1 MWRYEDGIGFPC
13 ASLVRQRT
21 RLRRFRTILALGW
34 PLLMALG
41 ACSRHTT
48 ALSTRDAAIE
58 TQAGAEAGVLGSGGS
73 PPADGSAGTGSG
85 GSTTDGAAGKTGG
98 GGGTGGSG
106 GGTGGAN
113 GSGGFTGVGLRLLAG
128 VRGGGGIVDGVGR
141 SARLGDPRFV
151 ASDGAGNLYVADSYS
166 NTIRKVTLATGAVT
180 TVAGLP
186 GVSGTA
192 DGTGSAARF
201 NSPVGLAWDGKGT
214 LYISDEYNR
223 TIRKLVIATGEVTT
237 LAGSPGVGPS
247 VDGVGPAGHFTY
259 PAGLALDGAGTLYVA
274 DSGAHSIRKVS
285 LATTEVTTLSS
296 FFRDPAGLAF
306 DGAGAL
312 YVTDLLD
319 VAIRKIDLSTN
330 VVSTLAGSLGSAGSV
345 DGIGGAARFSA
356 PYGIVFDG
364 AGNLLVSDYGNN
376 VIRRVEISTATV
388 TTMAGSAG
396 LEGSAD
402 GTGSAARF
410 NAPAGLSLDGGNL
423 FISDFMDRT
432 IRKLVLSTAEVTTL
446 AGAPPVNGSADGSGA
461 AARFYNPAGMT
472 VNAAGDLFIA
482 DSGNDTIRRVAAGS
496 DVVTTLAG
504 SPGTSANWDGVGAE
518 AMFSGPFDVT
528 CDDSGNLFVADG
540 GNNTIRAIV
549 TATASVTTVAGAPG
563 YGGRA
568 DGVGK
573 LARFSAP
580 AALAWGTGGI
590 LIVSDVNN
598 NLIRLVTI
606 AGAAVSTLAG
616 GPPSPNDPAPGS
628 SDGVGSAARFYNP
641 LGVALDGAGN
651 AYVADQANHTIRK
664 VVIASGTVTTI
675 AGSPGQRG
683 ATDGTGSAARFNF
696 PEGLAYDGKSNLFV
710 ADRKNHSVRKIA
722 LATAAVTTY
731 VGSPTAAVT
740 EGPLPAGLNEPMGLA
755 VGAAGELYIT
765 DENAVLV
772 VK

>member
-1 MWRYEDGIGFPC
+1 MLGSGGNNASGTTTDAPGGGAGGGAGGGSGGSSGARADG
-13 ASLVRQRT
+13 SLDVPGT
-21 RLRRFRTILALGW
+21 G
-34 PLLMALG
+34 
-41 ACSRHTT
+41 
-48 ALSTRDAAIE
+48 
-58 TQAGAEAGVLGSGGS
+58 GVLPPDAGGAGSGGS

-85 GSTTDGAAGKTGG
+85 GTTDGAAGKTGD

-141 SARLGDPRFV
+141 SARLGVPRFV
-151 ASDGAGNLYVADSYS
+151 ASDGAGNLYVADSFS

-201 NSPVGLAWDGKGT
+201 SSPVGLAYDGKGT
-214 LYISDEYNR
+214 LYISDEYNG

-259 PAGLALDGAGTLYVA
+259 PAGLALDGAGNLYVA
-274 DSGAHSIRKVS
+274 DSGSHSIRKVS
-285 LATTEVTTLSS
+285 LATAEVTTLTSYFS
-296 FFRDPAGLAF
+296 DPAGLAF

-319 VAIRKIDLSTN
+319 VAIRKIDVSTR
-330 VVSTLAGSLGSAGSV
+330 VVSTLAGSLGSAGSA

-376 VIRRVEISTATV
+376 VIRRVSISTATV
-388 TTMAGSAG
+388 TTIAGSAG
-396 LEGSAD
+396 LKGSAD
-402 GTGSAARF
+402 GAGSAARF
-410 NAPAGLSLDGGNL
+410 NAPAGLTLDGGNL

-446 AGAPPVNGSADGSGA
+446 AGAPPVKGSADGSGA
-461 AARFYNPAGMT
+461 AARFNNPAGMA

-482 DSGNDTIRRVAAGS
+482 DSGNDTLRRIAAGG

-504 SPGTSANWDGVGAE
+504 SPGISGSMDAVGAS
-518 AMFSGPFDVT
+518 AVFFAPFGIT

-549 TATASVTTVAGAPG
+549 TATSSVTTLAGSPG
-563 YGGRA
+563 FGGWA

-573 LARFSAP
+573 LAGFDAP
-580 AALAWGTGGI
+580 AGLAWGSGGI
-590 LIVSDVNN
+590 LIVSDASTNE
-598 NLIRLVTI
+598 LRLVTI
-606 AGAAVSTLAG
+606 ASATVSTLAG
-616 GPPSPNDPAPGS
+616 APPIPNGPASSGS
-628 SDGVGSAARFYNP
+628 SDGVGSAARFYSP
-641 LGVALDGAGN
+641 YGVALDGTGN

-675 AGSPGQRG
+675 AGSPGQSG
-683 ATDGTGSAARFNF
+683 ATDGIGSVARFNY
-696 PEGLAYDGKSNLFV
+696 PAGLAYDGKGSLFV
-710 ADRKNHSVRKIA
+710 ADNKNHSVRKIA
-722 LATAAVTTY
+722 LATATVTTY
-731 VGSPTAAVT
+731 VGSPTAAVI
-740 EGPLPAGLNEPMGLA
+740 EGPLPAGLNTPTGLA